1 MKSPNLNVHVQ
12 NPSAT
17 EAEETLR
24 LVASL
29 PAPHGLED
37 RVKAGLQVVPRT
49 GRVLHWPSRRGG
61 SAWMRG
67 TAVRA
72 AAAAAIVFAV
82 AGGGW
87 GVYSRVQLS
96 QSPKVIAMP
105 QRINAP
111 GGFSNAGAM
120 RTPQTLSGPMLAH
133 PVTVAPKQ
141 NDGDTKVVPMPKKA
155 RRHAKAGSVQN
166 TKVLPLAR

>member
-1 MKSPNLNVHVQ
+1 MKSPNQNVHVQ
-12 NPSAT
+12 NPGAAA
-17 EAEETLR
+17 AEESLR

-29 PAPHGLED
+29 PAPQGLED
-37 RVKAGLQVVPRT
+37 RVNTALQVAPRT

-87 GVYSRVQLS
+87 GVYSRVQIS
-96 QSPKVIAMP
+96 QAPKVIAMP

-120 RTPQTLSGPMLAH
+120 RTPQTLNGPVLAH
-133 PVTVAPKQ
+133 PVTTVSKQ
-141 NDGDTKVVPMPKKA
+141 NDGDEKIVPVPKKT
-155 RRHAKAGSVQN
+155 RHAKAGSTQN
-166 TKVLPLAR
+166 SKVLSLAR